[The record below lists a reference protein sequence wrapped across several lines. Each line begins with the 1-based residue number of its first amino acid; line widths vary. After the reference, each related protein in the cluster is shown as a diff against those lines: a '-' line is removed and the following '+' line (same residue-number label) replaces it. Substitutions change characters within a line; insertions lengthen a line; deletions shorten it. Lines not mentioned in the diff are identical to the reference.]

1 MFRVLSCLNNDHD
14 WRLVVLAAIV
24 CFLASLAA
32 INLLHRARAT
42 EGWVRA
48 TWVVTAGAATGCGI
62 WATHFIAMLAY
73 NPGVPTGYDI
83 NLTVLS
89 LLAAIVVT
97 SFGLGVAIYGPAKSG
112 APIGGGIVGAGVA
125 AMHYLGMWALQ
136 IPGHVVWS
144 LDLVTV
150 SILLGMLFGIAALV
164 VAVRHD
170 DVTATCVAAL
180 LLTLAIVSHHF
191 TAMGAVEIAPDP
203 TRIVEAA
210 SLSPISLALA
220 IAAIA
225 VAVLGMSLA
234 GAFTDRRFRENELRL
249 NTAVN
254 NMSQGLLMFDS
265 SARLVLCNNRYFQ
278 MYGLSSKIVKP
289 GCSLRDLLYER
300 IAVGTITGDPEQYAA
315 DLLRA
320 ISEGNATCTEINLP
334 DGRIIVVRNQPTQD
348 GGWVSTHED
357 ITELREQKL
366 QLDTA
371 LNNMTQGLNLFDSE
385 GRLVLSNGRYIEMY
399 GLSPELVRPGC
410 TVRDLVA
417 YRVAR
422 GTFFS
427 ADAEKYTEDLLVSM
441 AQRKSTSTKLELSDG
456 RVIFVVNQP
465 VAGGGWVVTHEDITD
480 RYRSEKEL
488 ERTRNFLDAVIEH
501 VPAAIIVKDA
511 RDLRFLLINRAGEEN
526 FGISRSE
533 VIGKTVYD
541 IFETEF
547 AAAISDKDMQSLQS
561 RGPQFYGEHP
571 TQTPG
576 KGIRV
581 VTSTRVPI
589 PGDDGE
595 PRYLVTVVHDITE
608 RKEAE
613 ARIAHMA
620 HHDALTDL
628 PNRAA
633 FAEHLAFTLERA
645 ATSKTNFAVLCIDLD
660 RFKEVNDIFGHSVGD
675 TLLHEFSRRLHS
687 AAEHTFLARLGGDE
701 FTLIA
706 EGPQPSTAEALAER
720 LLAVVADD
728 FDIAGHQ
735 LRIGLSVGVAIFPTD
750 GADAMTL
757 MGNSDAALYRAK
769 AEGRGTIRFFAAE
782 MDKRLRERRSL
793 QHDLRAGI
801 VRRELALNY
810 QPQALIGGK
819 VIGFEALARW
829 HHPTRGLVPPNTF
842 IPIAEESGLI
852 ISIGEWILREACREA
867 ASWPRP
873 LQIAVNLSPIQ
884 FRHGDLAGLVHTILL
899 ETGLAAHRLEL
910 EITEGVLIG
919 EFSRAVS
926 ILRRLKTLGARISM
940 DDFGTGYSS
949 LSYLQSFPFDKI
961 KIDQSFILNL
971 NNNARSAAIVRVII
985 GLGRA
990 LHLPVVAEGVETKDQ
1005 QAFLADEL
1013 CDEVQG
1019 FLIGRPRPIEDYSAI
1034 IGRAATDRPGAV
1046 LVG

>member
-1 MFRVLSCLNNDHD
+1 
-14 WRLVVLAAIV
+14 
-24 CFLASLAA
+24 
-32 INLLHRARAT
+32 
-42 EGWVRA
+42 
-48 TWVVTAGAATGCGI
+48 
-62 WATHFIAMLAY
+62 
-73 NPGVPTGYDI
+73 VPTGYDI

-97 SFGLGVAIYGPAKSG
+97 SFGLGVAIYSPAKSG
-112 APIGGGIVGAGVA
+112 ALIGGGIVGAGVA
-125 AMHYLGMWALQ
+125 AMHYLGVCVLQ
-136 IPGHVVWS
+136 IPDNVVWS

-150 SILLGMLFGIAALV
+150 SILLGMLFGIAALA

-191 TAMGAVEIAPDP
+191 TAMGAIEIVPDP
-203 TRIVEAA
+203 ARVVEAA

-220 IAAIA
+220 IAVIA
-225 VAVLGMSLA
+225 VAVLCMSFA

-265 SARLVLCNNRYFQ
+265 SARLVLCNNRYFE
-278 MYGLSSKIVKP
+278 MYGLSSKTVKP
-289 GCSLRDLLYER
+289 GGSLRDLLYDR
-300 IAVGTITGDPEQYAA
+300 IAVGTFTGDPEQYAA

-320 ISEGNATCTEINLP
+320 ISEGNGTSAEINLP

-410 TVRDLVA
+410 TVGDLVA

-501 VPAAIIVKDA
+501 VPAAIVVKDA

-526 FGISRSE
+526 FGISRGE
-533 VIGKTVYD
+533 AIGKTVYD

-547 AAAISDKDMQSLQS
+547 AAAIADNDMHSLRS
-561 RGPQFYGEHP
+561 RGPQFYSEHP
-571 TQTPG
+571 VQTPG
-576 KGIRV
+576 KGTRV

-628 PNRAA
+628 PNRVA
-633 FAEHLAFTLERA
+633 FSEHLAFTLERA
-645 ATSKTNFAVLCIDLD
+645 ATSKANFAVLCIDLD

-675 TLLHEFSRRLHS
+675 ALLHAFSRRLHS
-687 AAEHTFLARLGGDE
+687 AAEQAFFARLGGDE

-706 EGPQPSTAEALAER
+706 EGPQPSSAEALAER

-750 GADAMTL
+750 GADAITL
-757 MGNSDAALYRAK
+757 MGNADAALYRAK

-782 MDKRLRERRSL
+782 MDKRLRERRSF
-793 QHDLRAGI
+793 QHDLRTAI

-852 ISIGEWILREACREA
+852 ISIGEWILWEACREA

-919 EFSRAVS
+919 DFSRAVS
-926 ILRRLKTLGARISM
+926 ILRRLKTLGVRISM

-961 KIDQSFILNL
+961 KIDQSFILNV
-971 NNNARSAAIVRVII
+971 NSNAQSAAIVRTII

-990 LHLPVVAEGVETKDQ
+990 LHLPVVAEGVETKEQ
-1005 QAFLADEL
+1005 QAFLAHEL

-1034 IGRAATDRPGAV
+1034 VGRAATDRPGAV
-1046 LVG
+1046 MVG